1 LRVLVWAVN
10 LNPANTGSA
19 GLVLTVPQKHT
30 LRSDGAVI
38 GSLKHLRPT
47 FTLPCH
53 TTGMGAIKAYLGAG
67 VRYTRFTSV
76 AFTPAVVAALGPRPG
91 GDSYGF
97 ALQAGVDIA
106 TAKNMHIAFGVKKV
120 QIKAHVN
127 TFGAKVGSLRV
138 DPRPVGVGLGWCF

>member
-1 LRVLVWAVN
+1 MRVLVWAVN

-19 GLVLTVPQKHT
+19 GLMLTVPQKHT

-47 FTLPCH
+47 FTLSCY

-76 AFTPAVVAALGPRPG
+76 AFTPAVVAALGPRLSC
-91 GDSYGF
+91 DSYGF

-106 TAKNMHIAFGVKKV
+106 TAKTIKKV

-127 TFGAKVGSLRV
+127 TIGAKVGSLRV